1 VETFDEGADALT
13 TKESWQAIHATMDD
27 ARSSLYLAGSATI
40 LLLWGVII
48 SVGFLTQFS
57 ILTLAPDFAEQRP
70 WFTGPLWGGI
80 GMAGGVGSGIIGHRA
95 GQRLAAGDAARR
107 AGLRVFFFWTSFV
120 VGGFFILMV
129 AGLLNADSADDAT
142 RAWIAIV
149 ALAYVLFGIIT
160 RVVIALVGLG
170 FAAAYFVPHY
180 LLGDAA
186 LAVTGV
192 LSLVT
197 FVLGFAWIRRTGEW

>member
-1 VETFDEGADALT
+1 METSDEGADALT
-13 TKESWQAIHATMDD
+13 TEESWQAIHATMDD

-48 SVGFLTQFS
+48 SVGFLAQYS
-57 ILTLAPDFAEQRP
+57 VLTLVPDFAEQRP

-80 GMAGGVGSGIIGHRA
+80 GTVGGVGSGIIGHRA

-107 AGLRVFFFWTSFV
+107 AGLRVFFFWISIV
-120 VGGFFILMV
+120 VGGFLILMV
-129 AGLLNADSADDAT
+129 AGLIDADRAEDAT

-160 RVVIALVGLG
+160 RVVIALTGLG
-170 FAAAYFVPHY
+170 FAVAYFVPHY

-192 LSLVT
+192 LTLLT
-197 FVLGFAWIRRTGEW
+197 FGLGFAWIRRTGEW

>member
-1 VETFDEGADALT
+1 MQAFDEGADALT
-13 TKESWQAIHATMDD
+13 TEESWQAIHATMDD

-48 SVGFLTQFS
+48 SVAFLAQYS

-70 WFTGPLWGGI
+70 WFMGPLWGGI
-80 GMAGGVGSGIIGHRA
+80 GIAGGVGSGIIGHRA

-107 AGLRVFFFWTSFV
+107 AGLRVFFFWTSIV
-120 VGGFFILMV
+120 VGGFLILMV
-129 AGLLNADSADDAT
+129 AGLVNADRVEDAT

-160 RVVIALVGLG
+160 RVVIALTGLG

-192 LSLVT
+192 LTLVT

>member
-1 VETFDEGADALT
+1 
-13 TKESWQAIHATMDD
+13 MDD

-40 LLLWGVII
+40 LLLWGVIV
-48 SVGFLTQFS
+48 SVGFLAQYS

-80 GMAGGVGSGIIGHRA
+80 GMVGGVGSGIIGHRA

-107 AGLRVFFFWTSFV
+107 AGLRVFFFWISIV
-120 VGGFFILMV
+120 AGGFLILTV
-129 AGLLNADSADDAT
+129 AGLMNVDRAEDAT

-160 RVVIALVGLG
+160 RLVIALTGLG
-170 FAAAYFVPHY
+170 FAVAYCVPHY

-192 LSLVT
+192 LTLLT
-197 FVLGFAWIRRTGEW
+197 FGLGFAWIRRTGEW

>member
-1 VETFDEGADALT
+1 
-13 TKESWQAIHATMDD
+13 
-27 ARSSLYLAGSATI
+27 
-40 LLLWGVII
+40 
-48 SVGFLTQFS
+48 
-57 ILTLAPDFAEQRP
+57 
-70 WFTGPLWGGI
+70 
-80 GMAGGVGSGIIGHRA
+80 MAGGVGSGIIGHRA

-197 FVLGFAWIRRTGEW
+197 FGLGFLWIRRTGEW

>member
-1 VETFDEGADALT
+1 MGTFDEGADALT
-13 TKESWQAIHATMDD
+13 TEGSWQAIHTTMDD

-48 SVGFLTQFS
+48 SVGFLAQYGV
-57 ILTLAPDFAEQRP
+57 LTLASDFAEQRP

-80 GMAGGVGSGIIGHRA
+80 GVAGGVGSGIIGHRA

-107 AGLRVFFFWTSFV
+107 AGLRVFFFWTSIV
-120 VGGFFILMV
+120 VGGFLILMV
-129 AGLLNADSADDAT
+129 AGLLNEDSVDEAT

-160 RVVIALVGLG
+160 RVVIALTGLG
-170 FAAAYFVPHY
+170 FAVAYFVPHY

-192 LSLVT
+192 LTLVT
-197 FVLGFAWIRRTGEW
+197 FGLGFAWIRRTGEW